1 VRLSKAHLDLLT
13 KRAYSCSLE
22 KTRWRW
28 WRCSDHDELKISMSS
43 KKTSTNQH
51 KNGRN
56 MLFMSA
62 WKVAE
67 AFVSPNA

>member
-22 KTRWRW
+22 KTR

-56 MLFMSA
+56 MSFMSA